1 MSELKFRLAA
11 ADDVHLLFEWANDD
25 LVRAN
30 SYNQQSIVFENHAKW
45 FSEKLKDPSALFL
58 IFLDKNE
65 FPVGQVR
72 YQINDKEAV
81 VGILIDKMHRG
92 KGYASKML
100 SMAADYF
107 HMLYPDIEIHA
118 FVKVTN
124 IASYQAFIKAGYNLK
139 GKLLYNNTDESFK
152 LVKRK

>member
-1 MSELKFRLAA
+1 MSELKFRLAT

-30 SYNQQSIVFENHAKW
+30 SYNQQPILFDNHAKW
-45 FSEKLKDPSALFL
+45 FNEKLKDSNALFL

-65 FPVGQVR
+65 QPVGQVR
-72 YQINDKEAV
+72 YQINNREAV
-81 VGILIDKMHRG
+81 VGILVDKSHRG

-100 SMAADYF
+100 SIAADYF
-107 HMLYPDIEIHA
+107 QRLNPDVEIQA
-118 FVKVTN
+118 FIKVTN
-124 IASYQAFIKAGYNLK
+124 TASYQAFIKAGYNLQEK
-139 GKLLYNNTDESFK
+139 FLYNNTDESFK